1 MQARTLKQL
10 LICFTIFLLLTVMA
24 VFSSSIYLGFF
35 GYVAMLI
42 VGTTTT
48 TIGVVVG
55 DAIRRLAMPDLVFAA
70 GGVDLLR
77 KKVFWLVGPQAI
89 GWFVGYIAFKGV
101 MGKLGFYL

>member
-1 MQARTLKQL
+1 MSSRFPAQL
-10 LICFTIFLLLTVMA
+10 LTCFAIFLLLTVMA

-70 GGVDLLR
+70 GGVDLRR

>member
-1 MQARTLKQL
+1 MSSRFTTQL
-10 LICFTIFLLLTVMA
+10 LCCFAIFLLLTVMA

-55 DAIRRLAMPDLVFAA
+55 DAIRRFAKPDLVFAA
-70 GGVDLLR
+70 DGIDLLR
-77 KKVFWLVGPQAI
+77 KKVFWLAGPQAI